1 MNNTAQSW
9 QSDAGNTIR
18 DRFNALAPKFDQYR
32 EVVDS
37 YAKFLDMTVTSYDA
51 TETNINSAASS
62 LQVDRPGRSRHDAHP
77 RQLRQRV
84 PPGGALAALG
94 EEHRRAADALDAQRS
109 ALAASWRDP
118 AGAAYAAAAAQLA
131 RRCGPPPTN

>member
-1 MNNTAQSW
+1 MPEGISISLAEVSAAASAIRSTNAQLVDTLAQIKTQMGNTSQTW

-37 YAKFLDMTVTSYDA
+37 YAKFLDMTVTSYDQ

-62 LQVDRPGRSRHDAHP
+62 FK
-77 RQLRQRV
+77 
-84 PPGGALAALG
+84 
-94 EEHRRAADALDAQRS
+94 
-109 ALAASWRDP
+109 
-118 AGAAYAAAAAQLA
+118 
-131 RRCGPPPTN
+131 